1 MIALRFS
8 DFQSPD
14 RIAGF
19 RFSVFSFQTRQSEN
33 RKPKTENHPAGFTLV
48 ELLVVIALIMVL
60 GGIAVMFV
68 PRIEEG
74 QRAARGASLLQGW
87 LNIAKQRALRDQQ
100 ARGLRLYV
108 SGGIVTDCQYL
119 DQPDDFTGGTL
130 TAAAGSNTVTI
141 TADLSG
147 GFAANSALWPVQPGD
162 YLLILSTGLVHQIT
176 ATNGSNTLT
185 LASPLTYGVN
195 ATANYRI
202 LRAPRVSGEEKLAL
216 PQNIGINVAT
226 NATYAAAP
234 FGNALATNS
243 DGNIDILFAPS
254 GNVIGDQAGT
264 DKIILWVC
272 DTSLANPPWDGEPTL
287 ITVYTR
293 TGLVAPVPV
302 DPDGVNYPG
311 NPLSTPYSFTP
322 NP

>member
-1 MIALRFS
+1 MIALGYCVFDMRERKS
-8 DFQSPD
+8 
-14 RIAGF
+14 AGA
-19 RFSVFSFQTRQSEN
+19 RRCASRSHAPHS
-33 RKPKTENHPAGFTLV
+33 AFTLV

-130 TAAAGSNTVTI
+130 TATAGSNTVTI

-147 GFAANSALWPVQPGD
+147 GFANSSLWPVQPGD
-162 YLLILSTGLVHQIT
+162 YLLIQSSGLVHQIT
-176 ATNGSNTLT
+176 ANNGSNTLT
-185 LASPLTYGVN
+185 LASALTYGVN
-195 ATANYRI
+195 ATPNYRI
-202 LRAPRVSGEEKLAL
+202 LRAPRVSGEEKLSL
-216 PQNIGINVAT
+216 PQNIAINVAT

-272 DTSLANPPWDGEPTL
+272 DTSLANTPWDGEPTL

-293 TGLVAPVPV
+293 SGLVAPVPV
-302 DPDGVNYPG
+302 DPDGINYNG
-311 NPLSTPYSFTP
+311 TTNTTSTPYSFTP